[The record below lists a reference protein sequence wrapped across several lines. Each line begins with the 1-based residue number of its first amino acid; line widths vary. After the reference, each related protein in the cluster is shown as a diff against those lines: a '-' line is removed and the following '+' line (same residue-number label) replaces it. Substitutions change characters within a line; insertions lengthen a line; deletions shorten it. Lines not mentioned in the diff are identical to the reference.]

1 MVDLTQPI
9 APKINLTPKESQLF
23 AKLMDVCKEC
33 GLKTT
38 LRVAGG
44 WPRDKCLGKE
54 SDDID
59 IALDDIYGED
69 FAKLISSTINKTLEK
84 G

>member
-1 MVDLTQPI
+1 
-9 APKINLTPKESQLF
+9 
-23 AKLMDVCKEC
+23 
-33 GLKTT
+33 

-44 WPRDKCLGKE
+44 WTRDKCLGKE

-69 FAKLISSTINKTLEK
+69 FA
-84 G
+84 